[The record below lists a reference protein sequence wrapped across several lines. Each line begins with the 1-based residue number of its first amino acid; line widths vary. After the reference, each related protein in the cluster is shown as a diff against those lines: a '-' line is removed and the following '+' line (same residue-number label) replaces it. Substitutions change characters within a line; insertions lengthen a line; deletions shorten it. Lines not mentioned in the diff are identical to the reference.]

1 MGRVVSKNEVRGTAS
16 GVFFMA
22 FFGTAWAGI
31 GMSGLQGW
39 GYNWVVPI
47 VILIGFVLLVCCF
60 TLISG
65 SRGLSKSVSEEGA
78 RQGKRIGIGFGITF
92 GAEGL
97 LIAIASIICT
107 ATDHFEYFFPVMAL
121 IVGVHFFPLARL
133 FRVNIHYVTG
143 TLICLLAIVTLFFIP
158 ELLHIGQYEIIASWT
173 FLGFGTA
180 VILWGTGFTIFLM
193 GRRLLGMAQTE

>member
-31 GMSGLQGW
+31 GLGGLQGW
-39 GYNWVVPI
+39 GSNWVLPI
-47 VILIGFVLLVCCF
+47 VILIALALLVSCF
-60 TLISG
+60 TLMSG
-65 SRGLSKSVSEEGA
+65 SRGLSKAVSEEGA

-92 GAEGL
+92 GAEGF
-97 LIAIASIICT
+97 LIAIASIICNT
-107 ATDHFEYFFPVMAL
+107 TDHFEYFFPVMAL

-133 FRVNIHYVTG
+133 FRVNVHYVTG
-143 TLICLLAIVTLFFIP
+143 TLICLLGIVTFFIP
-158 ELLHIGQYEIIASWT
+158 ELMHIGQHEIIASWA

-180 VILWGTGFTIFLM
+180 LILWGTGFTIFLM
-193 GRRLLGMAQTE
+193 GRRLLRMAKV